1 MTNIYICHFGLIVED
16 KGEVIDQ
23 SLFDINTKEIAD
35 KITKFNSNKIFK
47 VLDELKKKYPQAKIN
62 TDSDF
67 IRNNFRKLVEK
78 YKIKD
83 LNKLIIEVNKEITK
97 TKITSD
103 QTRDKLIV
111 HAISALNDLDKIS
124 NLMTERLREWFG
136 SHYPEFEMK
145 DHKKFAKMV
154 EDHGKRENFP
164 DFSKSVGIEFNDK
177 DEKIIKEYA
186 DEVDDSYELREKLE
200 KYIKELTSEEMP
212 NIKALLGGLLSAR
225 LLEHAGSIEK
235 LARMPSSKIQLIG
248 AEKSMFRFLKAKRG
262 GSKNAKPPR
271 FGILCTHPD
280 IINAK
285 RELQGKIA
293 RLLSSKVSM
302 ASRID
307 FYSKE
312 DKSEELIK
320 DYKEKLKKILGG

>member
-16 KGEVIDQ
+16 KGKVVDQ
-23 SLFDINTKEIAD
+23 TIFDDNPKEIAD
-35 KITKFNSNKIFK
+35 KLTKFNSGKSFK
-47 VLDELKKKYPQAKIN
+47 ELDELKKKHPEAKTR
-62 TDSDF
+62 TDSNF
-67 IRNNFRKLVEK
+67 IKKNFRRLVEK
-78 YKIKD
+78 YEIKN
-83 LNKLIIEVNKEITK
+83 LNKLLIDINKEITK
-97 TKITSD
+97 TKISSE

-124 NLMTERLREWFG
+124 NLMSERLREWFG
-136 SHYPEFEMK
+136 LHYPEFEMK

-154 EDHGKRENFP
+154 EDNGKRENFP
-164 DFSKSVGIEFNDK
+164 DFSSSVGIEFNED
-177 DEKIIKEYA
+177 DEKIIKKYA
-186 DEVDDSYELREKLE
+186 DEVDDSFELKEKLE
-200 KYIKELTSEEMP
+200 KYIEKLTSEEMP

-225 LLEHAGSIEK
+225 LLEHAGSLEK
-235 LARMPSSKIQLIG
+235 LARMPSSKVQLIG

-280 IINAK
+280 VINTK

-293 RLLSSKVSM
+293 RLLSSKVSLAARM
-302 ASRID
+302 D

-312 DKSEELIK
+312 DKSKDLVK
-320 DYKEKLKKILGG
+320 DYKEKLKKILGN